1 LARLHSADAS
11 SADGGRIPP
20 VVRSDSPI
28 GRLAFSGEVGKVVGP
43 LTEAGR
49 QLWMLVESRPVPL
62 TGAWPELAAA
72 VEADLAQRPV
82 DELEMA
88 QWRSAMQLRYEVD
101 FQPFLRLVGQEG
113 R

>member
-1 LARLHSADAS
+1 
-11 SADGGRIPP
+11 
-20 VVRSDSPI
+20 
-28 GRLAFSGEVGKVVGP
+28 
-43 LTEAGR
+43 
-49 QLWMLVESRPVPL
+49 
-62 TGAWPELAAA
+62 
-72 VEADLAQRPV
+72 V

>member
-1 LARLHSADAS
+1 MRASWSAGDRCGCLAHYGALL
-11 SADGGRIPP
+11 PFP
-20 VVRSDSPI
+20 QVR
-28 GRLAFSGEVGKVVGP
+28 
-43 LTEAGR
+43 
-49 QLWMLVESRPVPL
+49 
-62 TGAWPELAAA
+62 AAMDHPFFA
-72 VEADLAQRPV
+72 PMQMRAPFQLAQRPV

>member
-1 LARLHSADAS
+1 MES
-11 SADGGRIPP
+11 S
-20 VVRSDSPI
+20 VSSP
-28 GRLAFSGEVGKVVGP
+28 
-43 LTEAGR
+43 T
-49 QLWMLVESRPVPL
+49 
-62 TGAWPELAAA
+62 TELAAA